1 MNPKINTQFS
11 LEVLEAKQAQRLE
24 AKRKL
29 PPRVKMEK
37 RVGGQGKRFC
47 QSDFE
52 GKQFGFLTPL
62 GKSESKS
69 KYGVVWRFECKCGN
83 EVEKIAHRVFAGLV
97 RSCGCLP
104 STHKGGLKHGLSG
117 HYLYVRWCAIIDR
130 CTNPNNSRWESY
142 GGRGICLYPEWRND
156 PQKFIDY
163 MGPRPSMNHTIDRI
177 DNDKGYEPGNL
188 RWADRKTQQR
198 NRRTNF
204 VIEYNG
210 LKMCVTEWA
219 EKLGLNASCLAT
231 RIKRGWPLEIAMSS
245 KSYKFEQNNHRIQ
258 HG

>member
-1 MNPKINTQFS
+1 MNPKINTPFS

-24 AKRKL
+24 AKGKL
-29 PPRVKMEK
+29 PPHEKMEK

-62 GKSESKS
+62 GNSESKS
-69 KYGVVWRFECKCGN
+69 KYGVVWRFKCKCGN

-97 RSCGCLP
+97 RSCGCYAAP
-104 STHKGGLKHGLSG
+104 IRGGLKHGLHG
-117 HYLYVRWCAIIDR
+117 HYLYNQWCGIIGR
-130 CTNPNNSRWESY
+130 CTNPNNTRWESY
-142 GGRGICLYPEWRND
+142 GGRGICIYPEWRND
-156 PQKFIDY
+156 PQKFLDY
-163 MGPRPSMNHTIDRI
+163 MGPRPSVNHSIDRI

-198 NRRTNF
+198 NRRANV

-219 EKLGLNASCLAT
+219 EKLGIDAHCLSS
-231 RIKRGWPLEIAMSS
+231 RIKRGWPLERAMSP
-245 KSYKFEQNNHRIQ
+245 KSYKFER
-258 HG
+258 